1 VRLEEDVD
9 KKINQRC
16 VFCEIVVGKA
26 PAHRIYEDELSLGIL
41 DINPFAEGHSLVI
54 PKRHVPWWHDLTEEE
69 NESLFRVARIIAKKL
84 MKAFA
89 PEFVCLY
96 ARGRRIPHTHIF
108 LIPTKSGDFLD
119 RIFNNLERVQESA
132 EELAKLRDPAALAA
146 AALKLSDTEVG
157 KRKS

>member
-1 VRLEEDVD
+1 MD
-9 KKINQRC
+9 KKIDQRC
-16 VFCEIVVGKA
+16 VFCEIVAGKA

-54 PKRHVPWWHDLTEEE
+54 PKRHVPWWHDLTKEET
-69 NESLFRVARIIAKKL
+69 ESLFRVARIIAKKL

-119 RIFNNLERVQESA
+119 SFFNNLERVQESA
-132 EELAKLRDPAALAA
+132 EELAKLREPAALAA
-146 AALKLSDTEVG
+146 AALKLNDTEVE
-157 KRKS
+157 

>member
-1 VRLEEDVD
+1 MD
-9 KKINQRC
+9 KNAEQRC
-16 VFCEIVVGKA
+16 IFCEIVAGKA

-54 PKRHVPWWHDLTEEE
+54 PKRHVPWWHDLAEEE
-69 NESLFRVARIIAKKL
+69 TESLFRVARIIAKKL
-84 MKAFA
+84 MKAFV

-119 RIFNNLERVQESA
+119 SFFNNLERVQESA

-146 AALKLSDTEVG
+146 AARKLKLKGTEVV
-157 KRKS
+157 

>member
-1 VRLEEDVD
+1 MD
-9 KKINQRC
+9 KKVEQRC
-16 VFCEIVVGKA
+16 VFCEIVAGKT
-26 PAHRIYEDELSLGIL
+26 PAHCIYEDELSLGIL

-69 NESLFRVARIIAKKL
+69 TESLFRVARIIAKKL

-119 RIFNNLERVQESA
+119 SFFNNLERVQESA

-146 AALKLSDTEVG
+146 AARKLKLKGTEVV
-157 KRKS
+157 

>member
-1 VRLEEDVD
+1 MD
-9 KKINQRC
+9 KKADQRC
-16 VFCEIVVGKA
+16 VFCEIVRGQA
-26 PAHRIYEDELSLGIL
+26 PAHLIYEDELSLGIL
-41 DINPFAEGHSLVI
+41 DINPFTEGHSLVI

-69 NESLFRVARIIAKKL
+69 NESLFRVARIIARKL

-119 RIFNNLERVQESA
+119 RFFNDLEKVQESA
-132 EELAKLRDPAALAA
+132 VELAKLRDPAALAA
-146 AALKLSDTEVG
+146 AALKLKGTE
-157 KRKS
+157 KA

>member
-1 VRLEEDVD
+1 MD
-9 KKINQRC
+9 KKADQRC
-16 VFCEIVVGKA
+16 VFCEIVAGKA
-26 PAHRIYEDELSLGIL
+26 PAHRIYEDELSLGLL

-54 PKRHVPWWHDLTEEE
+54 PKRHVPWWHDLTKEET
-69 NESLFRVARIIAKKL
+69 ESLFRVARIIAKKL

-119 RIFNNLERVQESA
+119 SFFNNLERVQESA

-146 AALKLSDTEVG
+146 AALKLNDTEVE
-157 KRKS
+157 

>member
-1 VRLEEDVD
+1 MD
-9 KKINQRC
+9 KKADQRC
-16 VFCEIVVGKA
+16 VFCEIVAGKA
-26 PAHRIYEDELSLGIL
+26 PAHRIYEDELSLGLL

-69 NESLFRVARIIAKKL
+69 TDSLFRVARIMAKKL

-119 RIFNNLERVQESA
+119 RFFNDLEKVQESA
-132 EELAKLRDPAALAA
+132 VELAKLRDPAALAA
-146 AALKLSDTEVG
+146 AAQKLKDSDPT
-157 KRKS
+157 

>member
-1 VRLEEDVD
+1 MD
-9 KKINQRC
+9 KKVDQRC
-16 VFCEIVVGKA
+16 VFCEIVAGKA
-26 PAHRIYEDELSLGIL
+26 PAHRIYEDELSLGLL

-84 MKAFA
+84 MKALV

-132 EELAKLRDPAALAA
+132 EELAKLREPAALAT
-146 AALKLSDTEVG
+146 AALKLKDTEPA
-157 KRKS
+157 

>member
-1 VRLEEDVD
+1 MD
-9 KKINQRC
+9 KKVDQRC
-16 VFCEIVVGKA
+16 IFCEIVAGKA

-54 PKRHVPWWHDLTEEE
+54 PKRHVPWWHDLAEEE
-69 NESLFRVARIIAKKL
+69 TESLFRVARIIAKKL
-84 MKAFA
+84 MKAFV

-119 RIFNNLERVQESA
+119 RIFNSLERVQESA
-132 EELAKLRDPAALAA
+132 YELATLRDPAALAA
-146 AALKLSDTEVG
+146 AARKLKLKGTEVV
-157 KRKS
+157 

>member
-1 VRLEEDVD
+1 MD
-9 KKINQRC
+9 KNAEQRC
-16 VFCEIVVGKA
+16 IFCEIVAGKA

-41 DINPFAEGHSLVI
+41 DINPFAAGHSLVS

-69 NESLFRVARIIAKKL
+69 NESLFRVARIMAKKL

-119 RIFNNLERVQESA
+119 SFFNNLERVQESA

-146 AALKLSDTEVG
+146 AARKLKLKGTEVV
-157 KRKS
+157 